1 MFHLLPQMK
10 YNDAQTALTNGEYT
24 AAAEKFA
31 EISSYKDAADMV
43 EESNYRH
50 AEALLDSD
58 NVTAEDIA
66 QARTLLDTL
75 TDQTRTDDLRKSA
88 DYQEGLLLLN
98 EGKLDDAEK
107 LFTALG
113 DYENSRTQLQEIA
126 YRRLSAEMET
136 ASDYDA
142 IREGLTALNG
152 YQDSA
157 ALIEKRG
164 IWRRRACW
172 RATILTRYPPLP
184 VWRKYRITRAR
195 RNWRVR
201 RITPMASSCK
211 RQEKPQPPP
220 SNSTLRRAMRM
231 PMNRQTSAITL
242 RR

>member
-75 TDQTRTDDLRKSA
+75 TEQTRTDDLRKSA

-98 EGKLDDAEK
+98 RASWMMPKSC
-107 LFTALG
+107 
-113 DYENSRTQLQEIA
+113 SRRWVITKIRGRSCRKSRIA
-126 YRRLSAEMET
+126 AYPP
-136 ASDYDA
+136 
-142 IREGLTALNG
+142 
-152 YQDSA
+152 
-157 ALIEKRG
+157 K
-164 IWRRRACW
+164 WRRQ
-172 RATILTRYPPLP
+172 ATT
-184 VWRKYRITRAR
+184 
-195 RNWRVR
+195 
-201 RITPMASSCK
+201 M
-211 RQEKPQPPP
+211 P
-220 SNSTLRRAMRM
+220 SAKG
-231 PMNRQTSAITL
+231 
-242 RR
+242 